1 MAKDGNDAKEPGD
14 GEIAPHNFRSKH
26 STGNEAVACIRGRPY
41 LAKLLLT

>member
-26 STGNEAVACIRGRPY
+26 STGNEAVARIRGRPY

>member
-26 STGNEAVACIRGRPY
+26 SAGNEAVARIRGRPY
-41 LAKLLLT
+41 VAKLLLT